1 MSDKLEK
8 FLELSNVDS
17 IRQTGMVAAFDIK
30 GYKSEDRIGLK
41 VFDYA
46 LEQGVF
52 LRPLGNVV
60 YFMPPYV
67 ITCKEIDKMMDTAYD
82 ALKALYV

>member
-1 MSDKLEK
+1 
-8 FLELSNVDS
+8 
-17 IRQTGMVAAFDIK
+17 MVAAFDIK

-46 LEQGVF
+46 LEKGVF

-67 ITCKEIDKMMDTAYD
+67 ITFEEIDKMMDTAYE
-82 ALKALYV
+82 AIIELNI